1 MKGHLVATSA
11 LYLLYYAA
19 ARPQAILRADSLAAG
34 YHSPPQDV
42 ILAFGPQGLTVSWQD
57 PSPADDGKQELLRYE
72 IVVSGDQEGD
82 TRAASISPES
92 TVVHFR
98 NVRLEAQLTARQSS
112 QKFSMVTLSY
122 VPGH

>member
-1 MKGHLVATSA
+1 MKGHLVATAA
-11 LYLLYYAA
+11 LSLLYFVA
-19 ARPQAILRADSLAAG
+19 ARPQAIRAQEPELGG
-34 YHSPPQDV
+34 YHAPPQDV
-42 ILAFGPQGLTVSWQD
+42 SLALGPRGLAVTWLESS

-98 NVRLEAQLTARQSS
+98 NVRLGAQLTARHVLKYSI
-112 QKFSMVTLSY
+112 L
-122 VPGH
+122 

>member
-19 ARPQAILRADSLAAG
+19 ARPQAIPRVDSLAAG

-98 NVRLEAQLTARQSS
+98 NVRIGAQLTAIQNS
-112 QKFSMVTLSY
+112 QKY
-122 VPGH
+122 W